1 MKLLLLAPLLLA
13 SAWAQPPAPYDIPGP
28 VPTADVVPPALLS
41 PGPGEVAAEAMADG
55 LLVTFSLTGPQG
67 VEQITGVQMLANRL
81 RELRAI
87 EALREMNKSEEF
99 GKAILKAGG
108 EKIDSVKSAIK
119 DPVGTVQ
126 KLPKGASKFFGNIG
140 NAVKGVADGKIGPT
154 AAVEGALGVQRKKAE
169 LALRLGVSPFS
180 RDPVLQQ
187 ELNNAAR
194 AMAGGATL
202 LNFAGLFIDG
212 GVGTAISVVNL
223 NQNFQDALIR
233 STPEELAARNRNI
246 LQGLGADPESVR
258 GFLGNPAFSP
268 WQRSAVAQSL
278 QEIGL
283 NPDPLLQ
290 QAVGATSD
298 EDALYFV
305 QLARLFRDQH
315 VNRSALT
322 GFRSING
329 IPCATDANGTLV
341 VAVAAD
347 LIEWT
352 PSIEARAGEFVAV
365 PQRDSTI
372 KSIMLVTDGMVSARA
387 TSALQALGIP
397 VVTQALEGG
406 KS

>member
-1 MKLLLLAPLLLA
+1 MTPLLLFLLLLS
-13 SAWAQPPAPYDIPGP
+13 SACAQTPAPYDIPGP

-41 PGPGEVAAEAMADG
+41 PGPGEVDSEAMADG

-67 VEQITGVQMLANRL
+67 AEQITGVQMLTNRL

-87 EALREMNKSEEF
+87 GTLREMNKSEEF

-140 NAVKGVADGKIGPT
+140 NAVKGVADGKVGPT

-180 RDPVLQQ
+180 RDPVLQM

-223 NQNFQDALIR
+223 NQNFQNALIR

-246 LQGLGADPESVR
+246 LLGLGSDPENVR

-268 WQRSAVAQSL
+268 WQKSAVAQSL
-278 QEIGL
+278 QEIGV

-298 EDALYFV
+298 EDAVYFV

-315 VNRSALT
+315 VNRAAFT

-329 IPCATDANGTLV
+329 IPCATEANGTLV

-347 LIEWT
+347 FIEWT
-352 PSIEARAGEFVAV
+352 PATEARAAEFAAL
-365 PQRDSTI
+365 PQSDRTI
-372 KSIMLVTDGMVSARA
+372 KSIMLVTDGMVSPRA

-397 VVTQALEGG
+397 VLPQALAAE
-406 KS
+406 KP